1 MLGSV
6 ITKASCLIAW
16 IALAACGG
24 ASKPSPQPPPTAPT
38 PVEKAA
44 AEASC
49 QQAVD
54 GLFAI
59 TAAQESAESRARS
72 AKVFV
77 HRCETDHWS
86 AELRRCM
93 VGVKAPED
101 ADRCEA
107 MLTPEQKVELRDE
120 LARELDAAGVRPEI
134 ESGKPKAAPA
144 KESAK
149 QDAAK
154 KPEPAKKKSKSRSKD
169 PCEGGE

>member
-1 MLGSV
+1 
-6 ITKASCLIAW
+6 
-16 IALAACGG
+16 
-24 ASKPSPQPPPTAPT
+24 
-38 PVEKAA
+38 
-44 AEASC
+44 
-49 QQAVD
+49 
-54 GLFAI
+54 
-59 TAAQESAESRARS
+59 
-72 AKVFV
+72 
-77 HRCETDHWS
+77 
-86 AELRRCM
+86 M

-144 KESAK
+144 KEPAK

-154 KPEPAKKKSKSRSKD
+154 KPEPAMKKSKSRSKD